1 MLPFPRARSGP
12 LSSPESRPDSSS
24 SDPLASS
31 LCASSS
37 SETLR
42 SSSSSSAGRCSSSS
56 SSPASA
62 SNRRETVKSFLT
74 RLPEQGQRS
83 PGHPSIMHTMFVA
96 CVCVRCT
103 SFTAVMMTSV
113 LTMCPQEVVQRF
125 CLTDVSQQSLRRR
138 RPSEIPTHC
147 VLADE
152 EFLPFKENTF
162 DLVVS
167 SLALHWIND
176 LPGALRQ
183 IHQVLKPDGVFIG
196 AMVGGETLYELRCSL
211 QLAETEREG
220 GFSPHISPYTA
231 VTDLGNLLG
240 QAGFNML
247 TVDIDE
253 IQVHYP
259 GIMEVMTD
267 LQGMG
272 ESNCAWNRKS
282 LLHRDTILAAAAI
295 YKEMYGSEDGS
306 VPATFEIL
314 YMIGWKPH
322 ESQVRTSDAPCASA
336 CFCCVHGGA
345 TSIFRTPSWQNNKQ
359 LLLLEKPEFRSMTSA
374 FFLFQAKPAKRGS
387 ATASFGDLSKTG
399 RPSGTDQP

>member
-1 MLPFPRARSGP
+1 MNGAVSRRALQRLHAAGSAPAACPGSWTRIMPSCCRLQAGSRFISGRGAMNVFNREMKKKQKNWAAS
-12 LSSPESRPDSSS
+12 LQDGHQFDYLRDEVGSRVADRVY
-24 SDPLASS
+24 DIARTFPLA
-31 LCASSS
+31 LDI
-37 SETLR
+37 
-42 SSSSSSAGRCSSSS
+42 GGG
-56 SSPASA
+56 
-62 SNRRETVKSFLT
+62 KSHIAEHLSKDVVERLFLT
-74 RLPEQGQRS
+74 DISEKTLKQTRQ
-83 PGHPSIMHTMFVA
+83 
-96 CVCVRCT
+96 
-103 SFTAVMMTSV
+103 
-113 LTMCPQEVVQRF
+113 
-125 CLTDVSQQSLRRR
+125 
-138 RPSEIPTHC
+138 SEIPTHC

-167 SLALHWIND
+167 SLSLHWIND
-176 LPGALRQ
+176 LPGALKQ
-183 IHQVLKPDGVFIG
+183 IQQMLKPDGVFIG

-253 IQVHYP
+253 VQVHYP
-259 GIMEVMTD
+259 GIIEVMMD

-272 ESNCAWNRKS
+272 ESNCAWNRRS

-295 YKEMYGSEDGS
+295 YKEMYGNEDGS

-322 ESQVRTSDAPCASA
+322 ESQ
-336 CFCCVHGGA
+336 
-345 TSIFRTPSWQNNKQ
+345 
-359 LLLLEKPEFRSMTSA
+359 
-374 FFLFQAKPAKRGS
+374 AKPAKRGS
-387 ATASFGDLSKTG
+387 ATASFGDLSKI
-399 RPSGTDQP
+399 RPQTDTKKS

>member
-1 MLPFPRARSGP
+1 MSG
-12 LSSPESRPDSSS
+12 R
-24 SDPLASS
+24 
-31 LCASSS
+31 LCRRL
-37 SETLR
+37 LR
-42 SSSSSSAGRCSSSS
+42 LGCPASSAGGWSRLSGGGLNGTGPPGTGRSGLSGGGRMNVFS
-56 SSPASA
+56 REMKQRQKDWAAQLQDSQQYDYLRQEVSPTHTPVSLFLQLYF
-62 SNRRETVKSFLT
+62 NRNFNNKHNT
-74 RLPEQGQRS
+74 RR
-83 PGHPSIMHTMFVA
+83 T
-96 CVCVRCT
+96 RCT
-103 SFTAVMMTSV
+103 NCIPNHNTV
-113 LTMCPQEVVQRF
+113 QE
-125 CLTDVSQQSLRRR
+125 
-138 RPSEIPTHC
+138 PSEIPTHC

-247 TVDIDE
+247 TVDIDD

-306 VPATFEIL
+306 IPATFEIL

-322 ESQVRTSDAPCASA
+322 ESQVRTPDAPCASVI
-336 CFCCVHGGA
+336 FCCVHGGA
-345 TSIFRTPSWQNNKQ
+345 ISIFRT
-359 LLLLEKPEFRSMTSA
+359 
-374 FFLFQAKPAKRGS
+374 
-387 ATASFGDLSKTG
+387 
-399 RPSGTDQP
+399 